1 MKGALFSFIDC
12 LISLNVRSS
21 LFDDGRQKKCMVC
34 VSGVGFF
41 FPLFFGWLAVHISV
55 ERALHQHQERKVI
68 DQRTTTAVALLSSR
82 VMKLNTHKT
91 PTAEKCQFQ

>member
-1 MKGALFSFIDC
+1 MSA
-12 LISLNVRSS
+12 S

-34 VSGVGFF
+34 VGRWLF
-41 FPLFFGWLAVHISV
+41 FPPFFLAVYISQWRE

-68 DQRTTTAVALLSSR
+68 DQRTTTAVVLLSSR